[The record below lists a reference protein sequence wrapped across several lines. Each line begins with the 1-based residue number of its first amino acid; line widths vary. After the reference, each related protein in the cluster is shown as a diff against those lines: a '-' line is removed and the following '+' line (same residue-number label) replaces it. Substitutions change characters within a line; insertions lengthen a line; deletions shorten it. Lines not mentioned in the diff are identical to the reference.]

1 MGARIHML
9 VTANDAITADSRH
22 ELLGVDMRA
31 DADKRPFG
39 WAENLSF
46 GAEQGPGIQSPVT
59 MFYIEGTDQRILV
72 DTGYD
77 ATDESE
83 SGAAAAFARRG
94 IDAWIESR
102 PEWTVE
108 AQLAK
113 VGVRPDEIDLVL
125 HTHLHFDHIGNN
137 ELFPNATFIAQES
150 EFSWAVNPPEWA
162 PFYFSEFAPK
172 VLDLGDRLEL
182 IDGETRVNDHV
193 SLVRLGGHTLGSQV
207 VLVETEQGRVCLAG
221 DLSYYYRN
229 LELGWPGGVFF
240 DLPAVIRAFGWM
252 RKNAD
257 IVVPMHDWK
266 FMELYP
272 EGFVG

>member
-1 MGARIHML
+1 MTVKIHML

-39 WAENLSF
+39 WAEDLSF
-46 GAEQGPGIQSPVT
+46 GAERGPGIQSPVT
-59 MFYIEGTDQRILV
+59 MFYIEGSEQRILV

-83 SGAAAAFARRG
+83 LGAAAAFRRRG

-102 PEWTVE
+102 DEWTVE

-113 VGVRPDEIDLVL
+113 VGVRPEQIDLVL
-125 HTHLHFDHIGNN
+125 HTHLHFDHIGHN
-137 ELFPNATFIAQES
+137 EMFSNATFVAQES
-150 EFSWAVNPPEWA
+150 EFAWATNTPDWA
-162 PFYFSEFAPK
+162 PFYFSEFANK
-172 VLDLGDRLEL
+172 VLDVRERLEL
-182 IDGETRVNDHV
+182 IDGETRVNKHV
-193 SLVRLGGHTLGSQV
+193 SLVRLGGHTPGSQV
-207 VLVETEQGRVCLAG
+207 VLVDTDQGRVCLAG
-221 DLSYYYRN
+221 DLAYYYRN
-229 LELGWPGGVFF
+229 LELSWPGGVFF

-252 RKNAD
+252 RNNAD
-257 IVVPMHDWK
+257 IVIPMHDWK